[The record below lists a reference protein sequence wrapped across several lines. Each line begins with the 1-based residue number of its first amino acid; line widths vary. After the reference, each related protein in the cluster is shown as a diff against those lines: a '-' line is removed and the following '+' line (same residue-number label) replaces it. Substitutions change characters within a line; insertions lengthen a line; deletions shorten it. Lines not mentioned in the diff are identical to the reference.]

1 MQLSLVLLL
10 GDVDIHAEAF
20 TLHTRRFTKNIHKMR
35 GKKQWYKTVLFSSA
49 APLPRI
55 VKLLAHM
62 LRIQTRMGRRPITLF
77 ARRYL
82 RRLVLL
88 PGAPQD
94 ALGRCV

>member
-1 MQLSLVLLL
+1 M
-10 GDVDIHAEAF
+10 HTETF
-20 TLHTRRFTKNIHKMR
+20 TLHARRFKKNMNKMR
-35 GKKQWYKTVLFSSA
+35 GKKQYHKTLLFSSA
-49 APLPRI
+49 TPLPRI